1 MQILLANIK
10 KENLFANFF
19 SKIMTKVGKNIKKI
33 RNVKGLS
40 QQAFADLFQL
50 TRGNISSYEE
60 FRAEPRIE
68 VLVKVANYFGIP
80 LTDFI
85 EKDLSVNELLHYNT
99 NLVVETEKLKM
110 TQQLVKVPYIPA
122 LYIEDYIRQH
132 NNEDFF
138 HKLPHL
144 IIPSNS
150 KFKLIAIEIDNEE
163 NLPAELNFQTG
174 DILFYEEVVKE
185 NIHRIIGKLGIQV
198 NNEGIKMGIYKE
210 KEGNITLA
218 LNNWIEYPFDIN
230 SLENK
235 YWVAKASYKQR

>member
-1 MQILLANIK
+1 
-10 KENLFANFF
+10 
-19 SKIMTKVGKNIKKI
+19 MTKVGKNIKKI

-60 FRAEPRIE
+60 LRAEPKIE
-68 VLVKVANYFGIP
+68 VLLKIANYFGIP

-110 TQQLVKVPYIPA
+110 TQQLVNVPYIPA
-122 LYIEDYIRQH
+122 LYIEDYIRQY

-144 IIPSNS
+144 TIPSNS
-150 KFKLIAIEIDNEE
+150 KFKTIAIEIDNEE

-198 NNEGIKMGIYKE
+198 NAEGIKMGIYKE
-210 KEGNITLA
+210 KDGHIILA
-218 LNNWIEYPFDIN
+218 LNNWIEYPFDID
-230 SLENK
+230 SPENR
-235 YWVAKASYKQR
+235 YWAAKASYKQR